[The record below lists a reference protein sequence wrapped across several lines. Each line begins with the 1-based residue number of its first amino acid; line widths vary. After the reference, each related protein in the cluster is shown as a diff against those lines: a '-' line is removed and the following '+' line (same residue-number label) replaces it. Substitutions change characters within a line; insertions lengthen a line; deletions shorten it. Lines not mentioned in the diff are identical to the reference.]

1 MFSIFRKEF
10 RSFLSNATG
19 YVVISIFLLLN
30 GLFLWVIPGEFNI
43 LDSGYA
49 NLDGLFYLSPWL
61 FLFLCPALT
70 MRLLAEEKQ
79 SGTWELL
86 STKPLSKWA
95 IILGKYMA
103 GWMLVIVALLP
114 VLLYYFIVSY
124 LAEPVGNIDSG
135 AFWGS
140 FTGLILLAAVYV
152 AIGIFSSSLSNNQ
165 LVSFV
170 TAVVISFFM
179 LYGFELIGSFFNSG
193 KLIYILEN
201 CGIQSHYKSISRG
214 VIDSRDLIYFLIV
227 IYIFLFFTEKKMTK
241 N

>member
-43 LDSGYA
+43 VDSGYA

-79 SGTWELL
+79 AGTWELL

-179 LYGFELIGSFFNSG
+179 LYGFELIGSFLNSG

>member
-1 MFSIFRKEF
+1 
-10 RSFLSNATG
+10 
-19 YVVISIFLLLN
+19 
-30 GLFLWVIPGEFNI
+30 
-43 LDSGYA
+43 
-49 NLDGLFYLSPWL
+49 
-61 FLFLCPALT
+61 

-86 STKPLSKWA
+86 ATKPLSKWA

-140 FTGLILLAAVYV
+140 FMGLILLAAVYV

-170 TAVVISFFM
+170 TAVVIS
-179 LYGFELIGSFFNSG
+179 
-193 KLIYILEN
+193 
-201 CGIQSHYKSISRG
+201 
-214 VIDSRDLIYFLIV
+214 
-227 IYIFLFFTEKKMTK
+227 
-241 N
+241 

>member
-214 VIDSRDLIYFLIV
+214 VIDSRDLIYLLIV

>member
-1 MFSIFRKEF
+1 MFSILRKEF

-179 LYGFELIGSFFNSG
+179 LYGFELIASFFSSG
-193 KLIYILEN
+193 KLIYVLDN

>member
-179 LYGFELIGSFFNSG
+179 LYGFELIASFFSSG
-193 KLIYILEN
+193 KLIYVLDN